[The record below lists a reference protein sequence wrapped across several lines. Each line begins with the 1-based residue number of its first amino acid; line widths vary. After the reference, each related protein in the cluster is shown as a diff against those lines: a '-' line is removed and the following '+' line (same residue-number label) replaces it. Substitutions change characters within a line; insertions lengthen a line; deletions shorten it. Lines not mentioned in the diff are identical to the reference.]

1 MQNNKDNIDL
11 RSDDVQEIMSHVPHW
26 MVRSGMSLM
35 FLLIA
40 IVIVILWLVRYPDVI
55 QGAVTVSTSQPPIRL
70 IAKNSGELQMLA
82 YKDGAEVRKGDVL
95 ATIGNSFSV
104 EARNYLDAMCTEIL
118 SQLKR
123 DELTIQFKDETINLG
138 SAYRAYTDLKST
150 ILDYQNFRL
159 NDPIQYEISMIEEQ
173 IRNYTL
179 LRTVSNQQFATSKKE
194 LENARKKFEID
205 KKMYDEKIISKVQ
218 YYQAEQEFIRVE
230 NSVKNYEKTAVEN
243 SITITDLKRELNQL
257 KQEYKSSKLE
267 FLDRI
272 KLGLDDIQN
281 ALDTWRTNYQIT
293 GPSGGRLT
301 YLKTLNENEYIA
313 AETPLF
319 AIIADNQGYIGY
331 IDVPKSGSGKLKVG
345 QKVRARIDKYPYQEF
360 GQLNGTVTD
369 ISPLANEDSYRVK
382 FRFTNGMRSS
392 YGKLFK
398 YTPEMSGTADI
409 ITEDVSLLARIFN
422 KLKQTLE

>member
-179 LRTVSNQQFATSKKE
+179 LRTVSNQQFAT
-194 LENARKKFEID
+194 
-205 KKMYDEKIISKVQ
+205 
-218 YYQAEQEFIRVE
+218 
-230 NSVKNYEKTAVEN
+230 
-243 SITITDLKRELNQL
+243 
-257 KQEYKSSKLE
+257 
-267 FLDRI
+267 
-272 KLGLDDIQN
+272 
-281 ALDTWRTNYQIT
+281 
-293 GPSGGRLT
+293 
-301 YLKTLNENEYIA
+301 
-313 AETPLF
+313 
-319 AIIADNQGYIGY
+319 
-331 IDVPKSGSGKLKVG
+331 
-345 QKVRARIDKYPYQEF
+345 
-360 GQLNGTVTD
+360 
-369 ISPLANEDSYRVK
+369 
-382 FRFTNGMRSS
+382 
-392 YGKLFK
+392 
-398 YTPEMSGTADI
+398 
-409 ITEDVSLLARIFN
+409 
-422 KLKQTLE
+422 